1 MEQKKNNTPG
11 QVDVLMERYLSGD
24 ATEHEIEAFFAWID
38 EDEKNMS
45 LFERVRSVWNAG
57 TVGFSSD
64 EINTRDAWKALDE
77 KISSRDG
84 NEKHSGGGWH
94 RIASVLRNVAAI
106 LAVPLIAS
114 TLWLSLRLGNI
125 TRQGVAVHEISAL
138 PGTVTKVSLPDG
150 TMAWLNGGSSIEY
163 PEKFTGKS
171 RELSML
177 GEVYFEVDSDRK
189 HPFVVHTQNVDITAV
204 GTSFNVQA
212 YQEDSLVSV
221 TLAEGIVDVSM
232 HETETTLVPG
242 SRVVYNVNTGE
253 HEILTGEPY
262 RWCSWKDGILMFR
275 NDPLGDVFKR
285 LGQIYNTE
293 FIVDEE
299 IQDDPYYATFK
310 NDPLDRILVLLSRTA
325 PISYRTVGETE
336 AVSEKEIIEVYCRK

>member
-57 TVGFSSD
+57 TVSFSPD
-64 EINTRDAWKALDE
+64 EISTRDAWKALDE

-84 NEKHSGGGWH
+84 NEKHSGGGY
-94 RIASVLRNVAAI
+94 RIVSVLRNVAAI

-242 SRVVYNVNTGE
+242 SRVVSNVNTGE